1 MRKSSRPGAARP
13 ESKSRYARGLDV
25 LLSMSQEKMDL
36 VTDRLAEVAP
46 DFARLIVEFAFGDLF
61 ARPAL
66 DPHARELVAIAV
78 LTARGDAIAPLRAH
92 VSSATKLGLSRE
104 QIVEAMMQVSIY
116 SGFPV
121 VINALTACHD
131 LLTTATDPDCEVCPA
146 PRQPTDV
153 GHS

>member
-1 MRKSSRPGAARP
+1 MRRYPRPGAIRP
-13 ESKSRYARGLDV
+13 ESGCRYARGLET
-25 LLSMSQEKMDL
+25 LLTMSQEKMEL

-46 DFARLIVEFAFGDLF
+46 DFARLVVEFAFGDLF
-61 ARPAL
+61 SRPAL
-66 DPHARELVAIAV
+66 DMHARELVAIAV
-78 LTARGDAIAPLRAH
+78 LTARGDSIAPLRAH
-92 VSSATKLGLSRE
+92 ISSALKIGVSRE

-116 SGFPV
+116 SGIPV

-131 LLTTATDPDCEVCPA
+131 LLTKATDPDCEVCPA